1 MGKDGPL
8 MGARSEISGLAEKHG
23 QGTHIARE
31 REGSLKDSTDGAFD
45 FHPWVYHPHAG
56 QSNALYANGARMF
69 PHTSIFPRSQIS
81 FAVAPP
87 QSKRNTNSVA
97 YDPITLKYNDSE
109 DGKRLLFSD
118 QHVRYRAALR
128 AKFLNDKM
136 CTNDYNIITGG
147 DLSTTNL
154 PSKPTMERP
163 SFM

>member
-1 MGKDGPL
+1 MDRSWEQDQKYLDSLKHTDKVRP
-8 MGARSEISGLAEKHG
+8 GARPPPPPRPRAPPPSA
-23 QGTHIARE
+23 GTLTPTRA
-31 REGSLKDSTDGAFD
+31 
-45 FHPWVYHPHAG
+45 
-56 QSNALYANGARMF
+56 
-69 PHTSIFPRSQIS
+69 HT
-81 FAVAPP
+81 P

-109 DGKRLLFSD
+109 DGKRLLYSD

-147 DLSTTNL
+147 DLSTTTNL

-163 SFM
+163 SHM